1 MSEYTLVGM
10 RSNDA
15 ELAAV
20 ARMIGEPARAAMLY
34 ALMGGVALPAGAL
47 ARQAQV
53 SPATA
58 SAHLARLVNA
68 GLVARTP
75 RGRQRLYS
83 LASSDVAAALEALAR
98 LTPVRTHSRADE
110 QLRFARTCYDHLA
123 GKLGVQLTDHL
134 VAHGMLTGAGLELSE
149 RGSAWLRSWNI
160 DVDALRA
167 ARRPLTRPCLDW
179 TERRDH
185 LAGSAGAAI
194 VTTMIEHGWLV
205 RLDGT
210 RAVRLTLRGRE
221 ALFRSLHLEVAL

>member
-1 MSEYTLVGM
+1 MVVM

-20 ARMIGEPARAAMLY
+20 ARMIGEPARTAMLY
-34 ALMGGVALPAGAL
+34 ALMGGVALPAGEL

-58 SAHLARLVNA
+58 SVHLARLVDA
-68 GLVARTP
+68 GLLART
-75 RGRQRLYS
+75 RSGRQRLYT
-83 LASSDVAAALEALAR
+83 LAGSDVAAALEALAR
-98 LTPVRTHSRADE
+98 LAPARAQSRADE

-123 GKLGVQLTDHL
+123 GRLGVLLTEHL
-134 VAHGMLTGAGLELSE
+134 VARGMLTGTGMELSE
-149 RGSAWLRSWNI
+149 SGSAWLRSWNI
-160 DVDALRA
+160 DVNALRS
-167 ARRPLTRPCLDW
+167 ARRPVTRPCLDW

-194 VTTMIEHGWLV
+194 VTTMIERGWLV
-205 RLDGT
+205 RLAGT

-221 ALFRSLHLEVAL
+221 ALFRSLELEVAL